1 METGINFVL
10 LKKEGH
16 RWKSDTCA
24 LCDPKYQCGK
34 ETGSIASVSGGGS
47 EKDAALK
54 SRFLSNMSHD
64 IRTPMNG
71 IIGMIDL
78 ANHYPNDLEMQ
89 QKCRDQVLESS
100 KHLVSLVSNILDM
113 SKLESGDIIEQELDF
128 DLTEVLSRANT
139 DKQILAE
146 EKILIMWWTGKRKFK
161 ACISGRKPGL
171 FGATSDDSCG

>member
-1 METGINFVL
+1 
-10 LKKEGH
+10 
-16 RWKSDTCA
+16 
-24 LCDPKYQCGK
+24 
-34 ETGSIASVSGGGS
+34 
-47 EKDAALK
+47 
-54 SRFLSNMSHD
+54 MSHD

-146 EKILIMWWTGKRKFK
+146 EKNMFSDADYIVNELKEIIPILKNV
-161 ACISGRKPGL
+161 L
-171 FGATSDDSCG
+171 

>member
-1 METGINFVL
+1 MLCAIRSISAAKKREASL
-10 LKKEGH
+10 L
-16 RWKSDTCA
+16 
-24 LCDPKYQCGK
+24 YQVAEAK
-34 ETGSIASVSGGGS
+34 
-47 EKDAALK
+47 KDAALK

>member
-78 ANHYPNDLEMQ
+78 ANHYPMIL
-89 QKCRDQVLESS
+89 KCS
-100 KHLVSLVSNILDM
+100 KNAEIRFWNPPNIWFL
-113 SKLESGDIIEQELDF
+113 L
-128 DLTEVLSRANT
+128 
-139 DKQILAE
+139 
-146 EKILIMWWTGKRKFK
+146 
-161 ACISGRKPGL
+161 
-171 FGATSDDSCG
+171 

>member
-1 METGINFVL
+1 
-10 LKKEGH
+10 
-16 RWKSDTCA
+16 
-24 LCDPKYQCGK
+24 
-34 ETGSIASVSGGGS
+34 
-47 EKDAALK
+47 
-54 SRFLSNMSHD
+54 MSHD

-146 EKILIMWWTGKRKFK
+146 EKILIMWWTGKKE
-161 ACISGRKPGL
+161 I
-171 FGATSDDSCG
+171 